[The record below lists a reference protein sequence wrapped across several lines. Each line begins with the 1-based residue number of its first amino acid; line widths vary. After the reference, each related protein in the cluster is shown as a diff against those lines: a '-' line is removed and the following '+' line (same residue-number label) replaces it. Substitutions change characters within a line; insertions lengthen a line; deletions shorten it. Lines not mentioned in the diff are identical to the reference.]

1 MTETVFVVYGEPQG
15 KARPR
20 FTRTGRTY
28 TPKKTVDYECEIRAA
43 FQRADGVITELPVSV
58 SITALYKIPKSA
70 SKANEQKMLSDELL
84 PCKKPDLDNIAK
96 CVCDALNGV
105 AYKDDAQVCSL
116 NVKKRYS
123 KEPCIIV
130 SIKELII

>member
-1 MTETVFVVYGEPQG
+1 MMQIEFTVPGEPQG

-20 FTRTGRTY
+20 VTRYGTY
-28 TPKKTVDYECEIRAA
+28 TPKKTVNYEKAIKNAFLSAGGRRA
-43 FQRADGVITELPVSV
+43 ESPVKV
-58 SITALYKIPKSA
+58 SITAYYKIPKSA
-70 SKANEQKMLSDELL
+70 SKANEQKMLSNELL

-116 NVKKRYS
+116 NMKKRYS

-130 SIKELII
+130 SIKELIK

>member
-1 MTETVFVVYGEPQG
+1 MMQIEFTVPGEPQG

-20 FTRTGRTY
+20 VTRYGVY
-28 TPKKTVDYECEIRAA
+28 TPKKTVEYEKAIKNA
-43 FQRADGVITELPVSV
+43 FLSAGGRRTESPVKL
-58 SITALYKIPKSA
+58 SITAYYKIPKSA

-123 KEPCIIV
+123 REPCIIV
-130 SIKELII
+130 SIKELIK

>member
-1 MTETVFVVYGEPQG
+1 MMQIEFTVQGEPQG

-20 FTRTGRTY
+20 VTRYGVY
-28 TPKKTVDYECEIRAA
+28 TPKKTVEYEKAIKNA
-43 FQRADGVITELPVSV
+43 FLSAGGRRTESPVKV
-58 SITALYKIPKSA
+58 SITAYYKIPKSA

-123 KEPCIIV
+123 REPCIIV
-130 SIKELII
+130 SIKELIK

>member
-1 MTETVFVVYGEPQG
+1 METVFVVYGEPQG

-20 FTRTGRTY
+20 FTRTGMTY
-28 TPKKTVDYECEIRAA
+28 TPKKTVDYEREIRAA
-43 FQRADGVITELPVSV
+43 FQLADGAITESPVSV

-70 SKANEQKMLSDELL
+70 SKAKEQKMLSDELL

-116 NVKKRYS
+116 YVKKRYS

-130 SIKELII
+130 SIKEVIK

>member
-1 MTETVFVVYGEPQG
+1 MMQIEFTVPGEPQG

-20 FTRTGRTY
+20 VTRYGTY
-28 TPKKTVDYECEIRAA
+28 TPKKTVNYEKAIKNA
-43 FQRADGVITELPVSV
+43 FLSAGGRRTESPVKV
-58 SITALYKIPKSA
+58 SITAYYKIPKSA
-70 SKANEQKMLSDELL
+70 SKAKTASMECGEIL
-84 PCKKPDLDNIAK
+84 PTKKPDLDNIAK

-130 SIKELII
+130 SIKELIR

>member
-1 MTETVFVVYGEPQG
+1 MMQIEFTVPGEPQG

-20 FTRTGRTY
+20 VTQYGTY
-28 TPKKTVDYECEIRAA
+28 TPKKTVNYEKAIKNA
-43 FQRADGVITELPVSV
+43 FLSAGGRRTESPVKV
-58 SITALYKIPKSA
+58 SITAYYKIPKSA
-70 SKANEQKMLSDELL
+70 SKAKTESMECGDIL
-84 PCKKPDLDNIAK
+84 PTKKPDLDNIAK

-123 KEPCIIV
+123 REPCIIV
-130 SIKELII
+130 SIKELMI